1 MIAALPRQE
10 EQSIRKVNTQI
21 HVRRDRMVIK
31 QLAVFIENKV
41 GRLESVT
48 EILAEHNINIASFSL
63 ADTSEYG
70 MLRMIVSDP
79 EEGRRI
85 LKEEGFSAKLTE
97 VIAVKIAQKPG
108 TIHKVLKILFEA
120 GLSVEYMYTLATAG
134 KDTSVIMKPSNLT
147 LALELLAANGYEV
160 CTNQEAYEIS
170 NPVDK

>member
-1 MIAALPRQE
+1 
-10 EQSIRKVNTQI
+10 
-21 HVRRDRMVIK
+21 MVIK
-31 QLAVFIENKV
+31 QLSVFIENKV

-48 EILAEHNINIASFSL
+48 EILSVHNINVASFSL

-70 MLRMIVSDP
+70 MLRMIVSNP

-108 TIHKVLKILFEA
+108 TLHEVLKILFEA

-134 KDTSVIMKPSNLT
+134 KDTSIIMKLSNLNH
-147 LALELLAANGYEV
+147 ALEVLTVNGYEV
-160 CTNQEAYEIS
+160 CTDQEAYEI
-170 NPVDK
+170 NNHVDK